1 MIPPQS
7 QQFVD
12 SILALRPR
20 VAAFDC
26 DGTLWDADSGMEF
39 FYWIVERGLVDKQ
52 TAAWALPRYDDY
64 KAGKVDEKT
73 MCGEMVQICRGLRV
87 ADIREAAQTY
97 FHQKVEPVI
106 FPEMLALTRAL
117 RDQGCHLWAVSSSN
131 QWLIETEAATF
142 GFSASHVLASA
153 AAEEGAIATEQL
165 LRVPTGAD
173 KATVLLEHLRVPLD
187 AAFGNSVH
195 DVGMLELA
203 ARAFAINPNPDL
215 ETIARERRWPVFH
228 PAPLRNT
235 LTRS

>member
-12 SILALRPR
+12 SVLALRPR

-26 DGTLWDADSGMEF
+26 DSTLWDADSGMEF
-39 FYWIVERGLVDKQ
+39 FYWIIERGLVDKQ
-52 TAAWALPRYDDY
+52 TADWALPRYDDY

-73 MCGEMVQICRGLRV
+73 MCGEMVQVCRGLRV
-87 ADIREAAQTY
+87 EDIRDAARV
-97 FHQKVEPVI
+97 FFRERVEPLA

-117 RDQGCHLWAVSSSN
+117 RDQGCELWAVSSSN
-131 QWLIETEAATF
+131 QWLIETEAAPF
-142 GFSASHVLASA
+142 GFAAGHVFA
-153 AAEEGAIATEQL
+153 AAVAEEGGIATDRL
-165 LRVPTGAD
+165 LRVPTGPD
-173 KATVLLEHLRVPLD
+173 KATVLREQLRGAID

-195 DVGMLELA
+195 DVAMLELA

-228 PAPLRNT
+228 PAPLPRT